1 MRIYI
6 EVHKDLRLSPPID
19 YVEIVFKTGLGAP
32 RHVQTI
38 NHDSDPIAVVQEL
51 VNNIN
56 EALKAQ
62 ELDRQMSS
70 EFAEINRI
78 FR

>member
-1 MRIYI
+1 
-6 EVHKDLRLSPPID
+6 
-19 YVEIVFKTGLGAP
+19 
-32 RHVQTI
+32 
-38 NHDSDPIAVVQEL
+38 VQEL